1 MTTMGTK
8 RALMAKPRGGQLL
21 AVIGTGLLLAGCSS
35 GGTPAAAPTTSAPGS
50 SSASSSVSVL
60 HSTAMS
66 SPPPVTKSTSTTTEP
81 TTVPTTG
88 RSTTSTD
95 STVSGTTAGAA
106 GTDLTGD
113 VYGKIVAVDPG
124 QSQITL
130 DKFDWF
136 TGDAARQACDEDGVQ
151 ERDNGWCTDYYYRNR
166 NPQLRVVTVSPDAT
180 VVTLAGGSPT
190 PVPSDLPTVGQRLSG
205 SESSGIFQITV
216 TDGQVTSIRELY
228 FP

>member
-1 MTTMGTK
+1 MRLRRHPGGRTDHLG
-8 RALMAKPRGGQLL
+8 PRVVLGVVVGVGPAFNRHVQP
-21 AVIGTGLLLAGCSS
+21 TAGHEFDLNDD
-35 GGTPAAAPTTSAPGS
+35 GANDGADDR
-50 SSASSSVSVL
+50 
-60 HSTAMS
+60 
-66 SPPPVTKSTSTTTEP
+66 PVHHKH
-81 TTVPTTG
+81 
-88 RSTTSTD
+88 RQHRL
-95 STVSGTTAGAA
+95 SGTTAGAA

>member
-1 MTTMGTK
+1 MTSMGTK
-8 RALMAKPRGGQLL
+8 RALMTKRRGGQLL

-35 GGTPAAAPTTSAPGS
+35 GGTPAAAPTTSATG
-50 SSASSSVSVL
+50 SASASVSVSVL
-60 HSTAMS
+60 HSTTTS
-66 SPPPVTKSTSTTTEP
+66 SPPPTTNTTSTP
-81 TTVPTTG
+81 TVPTTD
-88 RSTTSTD
+88 RSTPSTDSSD
-95 STVSGTTAGAA
+95 STVSGTTAGGA

-190 PVPSDLPTVGQRLSG
+190 PVASDLATVAQRLSG